1 MKRLL
6 AVWGVLGAMGF
17 AQVAE
22 AWRPS
27 GWVYHDHPWAYDAT
41 SGDWYWFN
49 GADVQ
54 WVANMGN
61 GQWSLLEKSALTSGW
76 TYYNWAFAYAQ
87 GNGAWHWIN
96 EADVQWVVNMRTSAW
111 SRFGTQTAPPQGGLI
126 RLEGDMAFGDVPVG
140 LVATRTLT
148 IYNDGAGA
156 LAVDSI
162 GYPSGFGGAWSGT
175 IGAGSSQ
182 EVAVAFSPT
191 MAVGY
196 GGTIAV
202 HSDKT
207 GGTNTIVCSGTGLV
221 GAAGDYLIVDLAGGP
236 SATSYPV
243 SYAATPPTDGGID
256 AYKTTKLVLR
266 RIPAGAFSM
275 GSPTNEL
282 GRGDDE
288 TQHSVTLTKDF
299 YIGVFEVTQ
308 KQWERVTGDWPS
320 YFNNAA
326 YSDSRPVEQR
336 SWDDV
341 RGGTW
346 PGGGP
351 GAGTFMQR
359 ISARTGLA
367 FDLPTEAQWEYA
379 CRAGTTT
386 ALNSGKNL
394 TDTTNCPNMAEVGRY
409 WHNGGS
415 TSNQG
420 GDTSGGTA
428 KVGSYQPNAWGLYD
442 MHGNVWEW
450 CLDWYETYPGDESDP
465 SGAASGSYRVSRG
478 GGWSSS
484 AGGCRSANRFSGRPG
499 SRYIYFGFRVSMT
512 LP

>member
-1 MKRLL
+1 
-6 AVWGVLGAMGF
+6 
-17 AQVAE
+17 
-22 AWRPS
+22 
-27 GWVYHDHPWAYDAT
+27 
-41 SGDWYWFN
+41 
-49 GADVQ
+49 
-54 WVANMGN
+54 VANMGN

-126 RLEGDMAFGDVPVG
+126 RLEGDLAFGDVPAG

-156 LAVDSI
+156 LEVSSI

-282 GRGDDE
+282 GRWNE
-288 TQHSVTLTKDF
+288 EQQHAVTLTKDF
-299 YIGVFEVTQ
+299 YVGVFEVTQ
-308 KQWERVTGDWPS
+308 KQWERVMGDWPS
-320 YFNNAA
+320 YFTNAA
-326 YSDSRPVEQR
+326 HRETRPVEQR

-346 PGGGP
+346 PGGHP
-351 GAGTFMQR
+351 AQGTFVQR
-359 ISARTGLA
+359 IRERTGVG

-379 CRAGTTT
+379 CRAGTTL
-386 ALNSGKNL
+386 ALYSGHNL
-394 TDTTNCPNMAEVGRY
+394 T
-409 WHNGGS
+409 S
-415 TSNQG
+415 TSSCPYVANLARYQHNHPG
-420 GDTSGGTA
+420 GYSTDSGVDTNGGTA
-428 KVGSYQPNAWGLYD
+428 KVGSYVPNAWGLYD
-442 MHGNVWEW
+442 MLGNVYEW
-450 CLDWYETYPGDESDP
+450 CLDWKGAYSGDEIDP
-465 SGAASGSYRVSRG
+465 YGADLGSTRVLRGGSVFSGARFCRAAARLSRLPDVR
-478 GGWSSS
+478 
-484 AGGCRSANRFSGRPG
+484 AYP
-499 SRYIYFGFRVSMT
+499 FGFRLA
-512 LP
+512 LPLP